1 MRKLG
6 IVFLVTGMI
15 IVGWFS
21 YNHWSGMQSV
31 TKVSGDVVKEVSDA
45 QTDSDSIRVLEQD
58 QDLEEIFNPDQALN
72 IDHVDGEE
80 IATLVIPSVDL
91 AFDVFMGTGKDAL
104 AQGVGLYESEWTT
117 TPDLGGHTVLS
128 GHRDSVFRPVGDL
141 KDGEAVYVSYQGEDY
156 EYKIN
161 KTWITDEHDTSVIVE
176 KEEPT
181 LTLSTCYPFEFIGS
195 APDRYIVEAEFVRK
209 GDLLDLSQLNK

>member
-1 MRKLG
+1 MRKVG
-6 IVFLVTGMI
+6 IVFVVRGRIM
-15 IVGWFS
+15 VGWFS

-104 AQGVGLYESEWTT
+104 AQGVGLYEGEWTT
-117 TPDLGGHTVLS
+117 TPDLGGDPVLS
-128 GHRDSVFRPVGDL
+128 GHRDSVFGQVGDV
-141 KDGEAVYVSYQGEDY
+141 KDGEAGYISNRGEDM
-156 EYKIN
+156 
-161 KTWITDEHDTSVIVE
+161 
-176 KEEPT
+176 
-181 LTLSTCYPFEFIGS
+181 
-195 APDRYIVEAEFVRK
+195 
-209 GDLLDLSQLNK
+209 

>member
-21 YNHWSGMQSV
+21 YNHWSGMRSV

-72 IDHVDGEE
+72 IDHVDVVE
-80 IATLVIPSVDL
+80 IATLVIPSVDI
-91 AFDVFMGTGKDAL
+91 AFVVFMCIGKYAL
-104 AQGVGLYESEWTT
+104 SEGVGLYES
-117 TPDLGGHTVLS
+117 VCS
-128 GHRDSVFRPVGDL
+128 R
-141 KDGEAVYVSYQGEDY
+141 Y
-156 EYKIN
+156 
-161 KTWITDEHDTSVIVE
+161 HDI
-176 KEEPT
+176 
-181 LTLSTCYPFEFIGS
+181 
-195 APDRYIVEAEFVRK
+195 
-209 GDLLDLSQLNK
+209 

>member
-104 AQGVGLYESEWTT
+104 AQGVGLYESEWTRSEERR
-117 TPDLGGHTVLS
+117 VVKECS
-128 GHRDSVFRPVGDL
+128 KQCRQAWE
-141 KDGEAVYVSYQGEDY
+141 K
-156 EYKIN
+156 YKTK
-161 KTWITDEHDTSVIVE
+161 KT
-176 KEEPT
+176 
-181 LTLSTCYPFEFIGS
+181 
-195 APDRYIVEAEFVRK
+195 
-209 GDLLDLSQLNK
+209 